1 MRSLYPPSAFIPV
14 TDETESNRSV
24 QVVSGE
30 VVAPRPQTAAVGG
43 DGTRLQQNLRC
54 GMVGGPPRGRG
65 FQRQYDPLTS
75 ALDPETDP

>member
-1 MRSLYPPSAFIPV
+1 L
-14 TDETESNRSV
+14 
-24 QVVSGE
+24 
-30 VVAPRPQTAAVGG
+30 PQAAKQLPLAVMA
-43 DGTRLQQNLRC
+43 TRLQQNLRC